1 MATIL
6 IVDDQILNR
15 EFLTTLLGYSGH
27 RLLQADN
34 GNEALG
40 IAHAERPDLIVT
52 DILMPNM
59 DGYEFVA
66 RVRADDSIADT
77 PIIFYTATYRE
88 REAEVMALACGV
100 QRVLPKPSEPEAILD
115 AIHGTLGLPP
125 QINLPP
131 EIAAGGAN
139 RGYLTLDARLANYLA
154 EMDSSSNQ
162 MLQLVDENS
171 KPGDEHIRLDRI
183 ARRLSQSLT
192 NLQMVSLRLT
202 SLIELGITL
211 AAERSPIQLLEI
223 GVRVA
228 QDLGVSRYAVAGIV
242 EDDGLRLRHLVIRG
256 LDEASRAGI
265 DKSMPSTGALCSL
278 LEDRA
283 PLRIADVGGDASRIG
298 LPLSHPPVH
307 SFLGAPIASTA
318 RIYGWLYLVDKLG
331 IGEFSEVDEQAIAT
345 VATQLAIAYE
355 NLALFEEIRQSQ
367 AQLQA
372 EIAERTQVQESL
384 RRSLRART
392 VMAKCAHVMV
402 HASDELVL
410 LNDMCR
416 TVVDVG
422 RYHMA
427 WIGYARNDGTV
438 QPMAHAGAEDGFLQ
452 EHIIQWQEN
461 GNGWNAA
468 GAAIQQ
474 GEPFLVSDIG
484 MHAGNGRWRERALRR
499 GYRSVVALPL
509 KDGDKAFGA
518 IVLYERTPGGI
529 IADDVAMFEE
539 LSDDIAYGVLNLRNR
554 LARRKAEATL
564 RATEE
569 KLSGIL
575 GSIDNIVWSA
585 SDGALLYANPIVEK
599 IYGHPIEEFQHNRRL
614 WLDVV
619 HPEDRPRVAD
629 RRARLLRHGAIT
641 QEFRIVR
648 PDGQVRWIEH
658 HSKVVR
664 DGSGAPL
671 RFDAVEIDITARKE
685 YEARI
690 EYLAEHDALT
700 DLANRN
706 LLNDRVMQ
714 AQAMARRA
722 GNLLALLFLD
732 LDRFKAVNDSIG
744 HGLGDLLLKAVA
756 VRLGS
761 AIRGGDTV
769 ARQGGDEFIILLTG
783 LDGPENIIQAV
794 TKVLDLFAQPF
805 TLENHVLHITASIG
819 ITVFPNDGDTLQEM
833 LRNAD
838 TAMYHAKAEHG
849 NTFRFYS
856 HDMSERAMA
865 RARLESAMHRALA
878 QNEFEVF
885 YQPKPD
891 IRSGRIIGAEALI
904 RWHDPE
910 LGMIPPSRFIP
921 VAEEVGLIIPI
932 GRWVLDT
939 ACAQNKAWQD
949 MGLPAICVAVNL
961 SARQFLQ
968 DELVDTVAGAL
979 DHAGLDARFLE
990 LELTE
995 SLVMNDAEHFI
1006 AKLHALKRLGV
1017 QLSID
1022 DFGTGYSSLSYLKR
1036 FSLDRLKIDQS
1047 FIRDIAADPDDAA
1060 ITRSVIALGHSLN
1073 LKVIAEGVETQEQL
1087 DFLRRHQCDEMQGYY
1102 FSEALA
1108 SNAFTSLLRSGSHL
1122 YN

>member
-27 RLLQADN
+27 RLLQATD
-34 GNEALG
+34 GHEALM

-66 RVRADDSIADT
+66 RVRADGIIADT

-100 QRVLPKPSEPEAILD
+100 QRVLPKPSEPEVILA
-115 AIHGTLGLPP
+115 AIHDTLGLPL
-125 QINLPP
+125 QINLPS
-131 EIAAGGAN
+131 EIATGGDN
-139 RGYLTLDARLANYLA
+139 REHPTLDDHLADYLA
-154 EMDSSSNQ
+154 ELDSSSSQ
-162 MLQLVDENS
+162 MLRLVDENS
-171 KPGDEHIRLDRI
+171 TPGVEQIHLRRI
-183 ARRLSQSLT
+183 AQRLSQSLT

-202 SLIELGITL
+202 SLIELGMTL
-211 AAERSPIQLLEI
+211 AAERNPMQLLET

-242 EDDGLRLRHLVIRG
+242 EDDGLRLRHLVTRG
-256 LDEASRAGI
+256 LDEASLAGI
-265 DKSMPSTGALCSL
+265 DKSMPCTGVLCAL
-278 LEDRA
+278 LEDRT
-283 PLRIADVGGDASRIG
+283 PQRIADVGGDASRIG
-298 LPLSHPPVH
+298 LPPSHPPIH
-307 SFLGAPIASTA
+307 SFLGAPIASTE
-318 RIYGWLYLVDKLG
+318 RTYGWLYLVDKLG
-331 IGEFSEVDEQAIAT
+331 TDVFSEVDEQAIAT

-355 NLALFEEIRQSQ
+355 NLALFDEIRRSQ

-372 EIAERTQVQESL
+372 EIAERTQAQESL
-384 RRSLRART
+384 RRTLRART
-392 VMAKCAHVMV
+392 VMAECTHVMV

-410 LNDMCR
+410 LSDMCR

-422 RYHMA
+422 RYHMV
-427 WIGYARNDGTV
+427 WIGYARDDGTV
-438 QPMAHAGAEDGFLQ
+438 QPMAHAGAEDGFLH
-452 EHIIQWQEN
+452 EHIIQWREN
-461 GNGWNAA
+461 GKGWNAA
-468 GAAIQQ
+468 GVAIRR
-474 GEPFLVSDIG
+474 GEPFFIGDIASHKG
-484 MHAGNGRWRERALRR
+484 KGRWRDRALRR

-509 KDGDKAFGA
+509 KDGDKTFGA
-518 IVLYERTPGGI
+518 IVLYEKIAGGI
-529 IADDVAMFEE
+529 NADDVAMFEE
-539 LSDDIAYGVLNLRNR
+539 LADDIAYGVLNLRNR
-554 LARRKAEATL
+554 LARRKVEATL

-585 SDGALLYANPIVEK
+585 SEGTLLYANPIVEN
-599 IYGHPIEEFQHNRRL
+599 IYGRPIDEFRNNRRL
-614 WLDVV
+614 WLEVV

-629 RRARLLRHGAIT
+629 RHAQLLRHGAIT

-648 PDGQVRWIEH
+648 PDRQVRWIEH
-658 HSKVVR
+658 RSKVIR

-690 EYLAEHDALT
+690 EYLADHDALT

-706 LLNDRVMQ
+706 LLNDRVT
-714 AQAMARRA
+714 QAMALARRTSS
-722 GNLLALLFLD
+722 LLALLFLD

-744 HGLGDLLLKAVA
+744 HALGDLLLKAAA
-756 VRLGS
+756 VRLES

-783 LDGPENIIQAV
+783 LDGLENIVPAV
-794 TKVLDLFAQPF
+794 TKILNLFAQPF

-819 ITVFPNDGDTLQEM
+819 ITVFPNDGDTMQEM

-849 NTFRFYS
+849 NTYRFYS
-856 HDMSERAMA
+856 HDMSERAME
-865 RARLESAMHRALA
+865 RARLEGALHRALA
-878 QNEFEVF
+878 QHEFEVF

-910 LGMIPPSRFIP
+910 FGMIPPSRFIP
-921 VAEEVGLIIPI
+921 IAEEVGLIVPI

-968 DELVDTVAGAL
+968 DELVDTVADAL
-979 DHAGLDARFLE
+979 GHAGLDARFLE

-995 SLVMNDAEHFI
+995 SMVMNDAEHFI

-1087 DFLRRHQCDEMQGYY
+1087 DFLRRHQCDEMQGFY
-1102 FSEALA
+1102 FSKALA
-1108 SNAFTSLLRSGSHL
+1108 TDDFTSLLRSGSHL